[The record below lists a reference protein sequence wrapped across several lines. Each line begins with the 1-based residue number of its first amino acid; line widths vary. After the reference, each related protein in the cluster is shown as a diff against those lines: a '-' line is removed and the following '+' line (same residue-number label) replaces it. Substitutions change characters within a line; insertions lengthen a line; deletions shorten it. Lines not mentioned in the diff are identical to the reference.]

1 MRREQEDARAAEAE
15 GERIAAAAEC
25 AGAERDLATVQR
37 ELEGRSTLEQE
48 GRDGLRAQRTAV
60 RELEEDLQRRAEAL
74 RALEGERA
82 ALERE
87 RGELGQQLA
96 QASGERA
103 ARAEAE
109 WAATAQMTARARE
122 AAARAL
128 AAAQAAEGLER
139 TRRRVAELKEQ
150 ETHDRAAQRQA
161 DEALAQV
168 TARRDA
174 LAELERQRVGL
185 APAAQ
190 ALLRDKA
197 HFGDVILG
205 PLSDF
210 VRTNRRDAQLAEQLL
225 GEWLH
230 AVLVRDDAAV
240 EAVRQ
245 WHQRTEPGPLV
256 LLPCAP
262 GPRRAA
268 DGHPLADELRV
279 DGPAAAWVRALLAGH
294 EVLDGGRALRRANG
308 AVFLAG
314 AAGPS
319 APGWW
324 SWRRSRRRRAS
335 SGCTGRSRPPRSRPI
350 SRRPVPAPSAPP
362 RTRRRRG
369 ARAPA
374 SPTRWGPSTTTSR
387 PKRRS
392 RASGRTLS
400 RSVVSRSAR
409 STARPGRPRWTSRRR
424 TRGSQRR
431 RRRSKRPAK
440 ASTCSARKSTSSKSS
455 APRSWAASAGSR
467 SGARANGASRRSRCW
482 PPRPEGPATSPGCA
496 RQATDSEPRSTRSGR
511 SMRWRSTSTARKRS
525 ASSS

>member
-1 MRREQEDARAAEAE
+1 MIEERFGIALTLVRRELEDWDIALGRLGQRAGDLTAALPAERTRLAEAEREREARGQARHSAEARRTEVERRLGDAKLEVGRLEGDLALAAERLRNAGQRRATADMRREQEDARAAQAE
-15 GERIAAAAEC
+15 REQAAAAAEC
-25 AGAERDLATVQR
+25 AAAERDLATVQH
-37 ELEGRSTLEQE
+37 ELTGRSTLEQE
-48 GRDGLRAQRTAV
+48 GRDGLVAQRTAV
-60 RELEEDLQRRAEAL
+60 RELEEDLQRRAEAF

-109 WAATAQMTARARE
+109 WAATAQVTTRARE

-139 TRRRVAELKEQ
+139 TRRRVAELQEQ
-150 ETHDRAAQRQA
+150 EAHDRAAQRQTA
-161 DEALAQV
+161 EALAQRA
-168 TARRDA
+168 ARRGA
-174 LAELERQRVGL
+174 PAELERQRVGL

-190 ALLRDKA
+190 ALLQDKA
-197 HFGDVILG
+197 QFGDVVLG

-314 AAGPS
+314 AAAGGPLE
-319 APGWW
+319 
-324 SWRRSRRRRAS
+324 RRAE
-335 SGCTGRSRPPRSRPI
+335 
-350 SRRPVPAPSAPP
+350 
-362 RTRRRRG
+362 
-369 ARAPA
+369 
-374 SPTRWGPSTTTSR
+374 
-387 PKRRS
+387 
-392 RASGRTLS
+392 L
-400 RSVVSRSAR
+400 
-409 STARPGRPRWTSRRR
+409 
-424 TRGSQRR
+424 
-431 RRRSKRPAK
+431 
-440 ASTCSARKSTSSKSS
+440 
-455 APRSWAASAGSR
+455 AALRHELG
-467 SGARANGASRRSRCW
+467 
-482 PPRPEGPATSPGCA
+482 
-496 RQATDSEPRSTRSGR
+496 
-511 SMRWRSTSTARKRS
+511 
-525 ASSS
+525 